1 MRTSK
6 AAIAAI
12 LAGAVA
18 LASAAY
24 GIGTQSGDGTAAAR
38 DDGERGSRSGGAWQ
52 LPPPPGFEDL
62 AEELGVD
69 EDELRDALAD
79 FHERED
85 AERRD
90 TFAGALAE
98 ALGKPV
104 EEVRAALDEVGP
116 DEGMRPGC
124 APDVSLR
131 RLAAE
136 LDVTGSELRE
146 ALRETRAGV
155 DSSFEKDREDLVA
168 FLADRLGLSED
179 EVEEALPEWPRFKP
193 RLEWHGPGAVP
204 PLGSDGRPRLGPGG
218 PPRFLPDGLP
228 G

>member
-38 DDGERGSRSGGAWQ
+38 DDGERRSRSGGAWK
-52 LPPPPGFEDL
+52 LPPPPGFGDL

-69 EDELRDALAD
+69 ADELRDALAD
-79 FHERED
+79 IHERED

-90 TFAGALAE
+90 AFAGALAE

-104 EEVRAALDEVGP
+104 GEVRAALDEVGP
-116 DEGMRPGC
+116 GEGMRPGC
-124 APDVSLR
+124 APHVLLR

-136 LDVTGSELRE
+136 LDVTRSALRK

-155 DSSFEKDREDLVA
+155 DSPFEDLVA
-168 FLADRLGLSED
+168 FLADRFGLSEE
-179 EVEEALPEWPRFKP
+179 EVEDALPEWHRVGPGLDGR
-193 RLEWHGPGAVP
+193 GPGAVP
-204 PLGSDGRPRLGPGG
+204 PLGPDGRPRFERGG